1 MSTSIDLNN
10 ILQYNALNPAKFILG
25 TVKVMENAV
34 NLNTMSSEEI
44 QAPKA
49 SRLGGVDVLRG
60 ILIFAVALSHAWF
73 VESDILGNWFPFCLH
88 AFFFLSGYTYK
99 PGRGYFKNLLK
110 RVVTILIPYVA
121 FSVACNLCYP
131 IYVNLVN
138 SPYVQESS
146 AIWKGF
152 LTANA
157 MNMLMSTPMWFLA
170 ALMTTSVIF
179 LAVADWARDSLPKTL
194 ILTAVLIAIALVV
207 NILKVEHCRP
217 RAFNAISLFV
227 EDEAF
232 PWYIDLAPFSAAMML
247 LGSFSGGKKWFAKLS
262 VKNIVIG
269 IVCLAVCFTMNRWFP
284 GSAKTSVV
292 RYVNDN
298 HWYGVLTAFVIAIS
312 GSVGALC
319 ICSAIDRIPVLRA
332 ILKWMGRNSI
342 WILCIH
348 YCVIMLVELKI
359 YNMGWLTSSII
370 DIITKEM
377 YGYGFVI
384 DKPRDIVIKVCVVIF
399 SILVSGVYAVIHN
412 FVKKKIKAAV
422 AKKKEA

>member
-1 MSTSIDLNN
+1 
-10 ILQYNALNPAKFILG
+10 
-25 TVKVMENAV
+25 MENTV
-34 NLNTMSSEEI
+34 NLNTASTDEI
-44 QAPKA
+44 QSPKA
-49 SRLGGVDVLRG
+49 FRLGAVDILRG
-60 ILIFAVALSHAWF
+60 ILIFAVVLSHAWF
-73 VESDILGNWFPFCLH
+73 VDSDILGNWFPFCLH

-99 PGRGYFKNLLK
+99 PGRGYGKNLWK
-110 RVVTILIPYVA
+110 RVVTILIPYIV
-121 FSVACNLCYP
+121 FSIACNLCYP
-131 IYVNLVN
+131 LYVNLVN

-152 LTANA
+152 FTANA

-170 ALMTTSVIF
+170 ALMTTSIIF
-179 LAVADWARDSLPKTL
+179 LAVADWARESLPKTL

-232 PWYIDLAPFSAAMML
+232 PWYIDLAPFSTAMML
-247 LGSFSGGKKWFAKLS
+247 LGSYAGGKKWFTTLN
-262 VKNIVIG
+262 VKTIVIG
-269 IVCLAVCFTMNRWFP
+269 IIGLAICFTMNHWFP

-298 HWYGVLTAFVIAIS
+298 HWYGVLTAFVIAVT

-319 ICSAIDRIPVLRA
+319 ICNIFDKIPVLRG
-332 ILKWMGRNSI
+332 IIKWMGKNSI

-359 YNMGWLTSSII
+359 YNMGYLTTSMI

-384 DKPRDIVIKVCVVIF
+384 DKPKDVVIKVGVAIF

-412 FVKKKIKAAV
+412 FVKKKIKAAI